1 MHIPEEFVTFTA
13 FFHQDFDLMFPD
25 GNGLIEDAINHTSP
39 EQRNVIKEYLDDLLS
54 GKYSETELRHIWKTT
69 RAEISPFRG
78 NEGSCADF
86 LKLIRSFFA

>member
-13 FFHQDFDLMFPD
+13 FFYQDFALMFPD

-54 GKYSETELRHIWKTT
+54 GSRKSWPDPT
-69 RAEISPFRG
+69 RRPAPRDKAAPARRRD
-78 NEGSCADF
+78 CA
-86 LKLIRSFFA
+86 